1 MRLLLVRHGQT
12 ESNVRRVLDTAVP
25 GPGLTELGQQQA
37 AALPEALRG
46 EPIEAVYASTQTR
59 AELTAVPL
67 ATARE
72 LPIQVRDGLREVSA
86 GDLEMRGDE
95 AAIEQYLTIVFTWPE
110 GDVDL
115 RMPGGESGREVLNRF
130 DAVVQEV
137 ADLGLDAVVVVSHGA
152 MIRVWTA
159 ARARNVDATF
169 AAAHALSNTGLV
181 ALDGDPASGWAV
193 LSWEGAAVGGPA
205 LADPATHGPGGDP
218 LT

>member
-12 ESNVRRVLDTAVP
+12 ESNVRHLLDTEVP

-46 EPIEAVYASTQTR
+46 ERIDAVYASTQTR

-72 LPIQVRDGLREVSA
+72 LPIQVRPGLREVSA
-86 GDLEMRGDE
+86 GDLEMRGDLP
-95 AAIEQYLTIVFTWPE
+95 AIEQYLTIVFTWPE

-115 RMPGGESGREVLNRF
+115 RMPGGESGREVLDRF
-130 DAVVQEV
+130 DGVVQEV
-137 ADLGLDAVVVVSHGA
+137 ADARHRAVVMVSHGA

-169 AAAHALSNTGLV
+169 ASAHGLSNTGLIV
-181 ALDGDPASGWAV
+181 LEGDPASGWEV
-193 LSWEGAAVGGPA
+193 LSWEGAAVGGPQ
-205 LADPATHGPGGDP
+205 LADPGTDGPGGDP
-218 LT
+218 LV